1 MHIKDKMCSKEKH
14 WIRIEASLHFPSCG
28 HTSLIIV
35 DIILRQL
42 LRAVPF
48 RI

>member
-1 MHIKDKMCSKEKH
+1 MHKKDNMCSKEKH
-14 WIRIEASLHFPSCG
+14 CIRVEASLHFPSSG

-35 DIILRQL
+35 GTILRKL
-42 LRAVPF
+42 LKAVPF